1 MRPLRTFFYALA
13 VAALAACGGGSGSSS
28 LAPAGYDPG
37 TRDPRGSTVAFEKAT
52 LWVADQTLSTAYSTN
67 DSGTPTPLQ
76 YFGPVSWLD
85 KKAQPI
91 PGIVDIAI
99 APDGTKWELENRDFA
114 EGGPGWRLNAFA
126 PHDTHNYPAENT
138 YGDDVS
144 SPFQL
149 ALAGDGVMVGYVKPL
164 TQTQIIATYPYAANF
179 VPPIRKFKT
188 TGMYAFA
195 SGNNGHL
202 YVARSNEFD
211 VYAPDSDGCCP
222 LRRIVLDAPLKDI
235 GSPQG
240 FAVGPD
246 NSIYVQD
253 LPSTYTADQVMYV
266 NVYPPG
272 SGTIGRRIGPL
283 PNHFDALS
291 GPVIT
296 VDAKNRLYVAT
307 DGSIYRFA
315 PGANGAAQ
323 PQRVITNPR
332 SQPFAMAVGPAL

>member
-1 MRPLRTFFYALA
+1 MRPFRTFFCALI
-13 VAALAACGGGSGSSS
+13 VVALAACGGRSGSSS
-28 LAPAGYDPG
+28 LAPTGYDPG
-37 TRDPRGSTVAFEKAT
+37 TRDASGSTVAFEKAT
-52 LWVADQTLSTAYSTN
+52 LWVADDTLVSAYSTN

-76 YFGPVSWLD
+76 LLGSFAWTD
-85 KKAQPI
+85 KKGQPI

-114 EGGPGWRLNAFA
+114 QGGPGWRLNAVA
-126 PHDTHNYPAENT
+126 PHDTYPPENT
-138 YGDDVS
+138 YGDDVNR
-144 SPFQL
+144 PFQL
-149 ALAGDGVMVGYVKPL
+149 ALAGDGVMVGYVNAV
-164 TQTQIIATYPYAANF
+164 TGVEIIATYPYAANF
-179 VPPIRKFKT
+179 VRPIRKFKT

-195 SGNNGHL
+195 SGNDGHL

-222 LRRIVLDAPLKDI
+222 WRRIVLDAPLTYM

-283 PNHFDALS
+283 PHHLDALS

-307 DGSIYRFA
+307 DGSIYRFG

-323 PQRVITNPR
+323 PQRVITNPG
-332 SQPFAMAVGPAL
+332 SQPNAMAVGPAL